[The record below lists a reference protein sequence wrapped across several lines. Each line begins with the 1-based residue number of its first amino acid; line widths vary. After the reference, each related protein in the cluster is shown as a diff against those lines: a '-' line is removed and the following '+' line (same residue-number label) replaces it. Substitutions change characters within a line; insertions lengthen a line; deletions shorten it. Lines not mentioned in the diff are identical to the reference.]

1 MAATLEVGYYNTFW
15 LKKVVNDKQVDV
27 APAWSDYYV
36 PIINN
41 PDLGPPDPTKSG
53 SFWYIEEARING
65 GYNNTIVDLGV
76 RAYLVEEEPNLQ
88 RKQNGLIYSGIYN
101 SSTGFNA
108 INVFSTAD
116 TITKAV
122 DPAFGSIQKLYAEDS
137 NLTIF
142 QERKVNRA
150 LIDKDAIY
158 SAEGGGTVTSSNTVI
173 GQIVP
178 YGGEW
183 GISKNPESFA
193 VYGYRKY
200 FVDANKSVVL
210 RLSNDGITEISSYG
224 MIDWFRDNLAN
235 VTSSG
240 KIKGAWDINNKS
252 YVLSLQD
259 DINSYYSTLMYDEQP
274 QGWVSF
280 LSFIP
285 EQMGSL
291 RNKFYSIKDGNIWRH
306 YSNDVNRSN
315 FYNTNNASTIT
326 FIANEM
332 PSAVKEFLTI
342 NYEGTDNW
350 EMSAFKT
357 DYEGA
362 TPIKS
367 YIDGSYLEPG
377 VQELQYAGFWEKE
390 NKYFSNLSSS
400 GPNNTVVATKYK
412 GRVLVDDT
420 IGEPE
425 ATGAKGFYSEITM
438 SIGAAGTSV
447 IGQPAELFAVSTKFN
462 ISSY

>member
-15 LKKVVNDKQVDV
+15 LKKVVNSDEVDV
-27 APAWSDYYV
+27 APEWSDYY
-36 PIINN
+36 
-41 PDLGPPDPTKSG
+41 DSALGAPDPLKTD

-101 SSTGFNA
+101 STTGFNA

-116 TITKAV
+116 VITKSV
-122 DPAFGSIQKLYAEDS
+122 DPAFGSIQKLYAEDT

-142 QERKVNRA
+142 QERKVNKA

-158 SAEGGGTVTSSNTVI
+158 SADGGGAVTSSNVVI

-183 GISKNPESFA
+183 GIGTNPESFA
-193 VYGYRKY
+193 IYGYRKY
-200 FVDANKSVVL
+200 FSDKNKSVIL
-210 RLSNDGITEISSYG
+210 RLSVDGITEISSYG

-235 VTSSG
+235 ITSSG

-252 YVLSLQD
+252 YVVSLQD
-259 DINSYYSTLMYDEQP
+259 NVNNYFSTLMFDEQP

-280 LSFIP
+280 ISFIP

-291 RNKFYSIKDGNIWRH
+291 RNKFYSIKNGGVWLH
-306 YSNDVNRSN
+306 YSDNTNRSN
-315 FYNTNNASTIT
+315 FYGTNNASTIT
-326 FIANEM
+326 FIANTS
-332 PSAVKEFLTI
+332 PNVVKEFLTI
-342 NYEGTDNW
+342 NYEGSDNW
-350 EMSAFKT
+350 EMTNLVT

-362 TPIKS
+362 KAIKS
-367 YIDGSYLEPG
+367 YVDGSYLEPG

-390 NKYFSNLSSS
+390 NKYFSNISSS
-400 GPNNTVVATKYK
+400 GPNSIIAATRYRN
-412 GRVLVDDT
+412 RVLVDDT
-420 IGEPE
+420 VGEPE
-425 ATGAKGFYSEITM
+425 ATGVKGFYSEITM
-438 SIGAAGTSV
+438 SIGASDTSV
-447 IGQPAELFAVSTKFN
+447 VGQPAELFAVSTNFN

>member
-15 LKKVVNDKQVDV
+15 LKKVVNSDEVDV
-27 APAWSDYYV
+27 APEWSSSYDPV
-36 PIINN
+36 
-41 PDLGPPDPTKSG
+41 LGAPDPLKTD

-116 TITKAV
+116 NITKSV
-122 DPAFGSIQKLYAEDS
+122 DPAFGSIQKLYSEDS

-158 SAEGGGTVTSSNTVI
+158 SAEGGGTVTSSNVVI

-183 GISKNPESFA
+183 GIGTNPESFA

-200 FVDANKSVVL
+200 FTDKNKSVVL
-210 RLSNDGITEISSYG
+210 RLSQDGITEISSHG
-224 MIDWFRDNLAN
+224 MVDWFRDNLAN
-235 VTSSG
+235 ITSSG

-252 YVLSLQD
+252 YVVSLQD
-259 DINSYYSTLMYDEQP
+259 NINNYFSTLMFDEQP
-274 QGWVSF
+274 TGWVSF
-280 LSFIP
+280 ISFIP

-291 RNKFYSIKDGNIWRH
+291 RNKFYSIKNGKVWLH
-306 YSNDVNRSN
+306 YSDNVNRSS
-315 FYNTNNASTIT
+315 FYGTNNASTIT
-326 FIANEM
+326 FIAN
-332 PSAVKEFLTI
+332 PSPNIVKEFLTI
-342 NYEGTDNW
+342 NYEGTD
-350 EMSAFKT
+350 K
-357 DYEGA
+357 
-362 TPIKS
+362 
-367 YIDGSYLEPG
+367 
-377 VQELQYAGFWEKE
+377 
-390 NKYFSNLSSS
+390 
-400 GPNNTVVATKYK
+400 
-412 GRVLVDDT
+412 
-420 IGEPE
+420 
-425 ATGAKGFYSEITM
+425 
-438 SIGAAGTSV
+438 
-447 IGQPAELFAVSTKFN
+447 
-462 ISSY
+462 SSYRL

>member
-15 LKKVVNDKQVDV
+15 LKKVVNSNEVDV
-27 APAWSDYYV
+27 APEWSSSYDPV
-36 PIINN
+36 
-41 PDLGPPDPTKSG
+41 LGAPDPLKTD

-88 RKQNGLIYSGIYN
+88 RKLNGLIYSGIYN
-101 SSTGFNA
+101 STTGFNA

-116 TITKAV
+116 NITKSV
-122 DPAFGSIQKLYAEDS
+122 DPAFGSIQKLYSEDS

-158 SAEGGGTVTSSNTVI
+158 SAEGGGTVTSSNVVI

-183 GISKNPESFA
+183 GIGTNPESFA

-200 FVDANKSVVL
+200 FTDKNKSVVL
-210 RLSNDGITEISSYG
+210 RLSQDGITEISSHG
-224 MIDWFRDNLAN
+224 MVDWFRDNLAN
-235 VTSSG
+235 ITSSG

-252 YVLSLQD
+252 YVVSLQD
-259 DINSYYSTLMYDEQP
+259 NINNYFSTLMFDEQP
-274 QGWVSF
+274 TGWVSF
-280 LSFIP
+280 ISFIP

-291 RNKFYSIKDGNIWRH
+291 RNKFYSIKNGKVWLH
-306 YSNDVNRSN
+306 YSDNINRSN
-315 FYNTNNASTIT
+315 FYGTNNASTIT
-326 FIANEM
+326 FIAN
-332 PSAVKEFLTI
+332 PSPNIVKEFLTI

-350 EMSAFKT
+350 EMTSLVT

-362 TPIKS
+362 KVVKS
-367 YIDGSYLEPG
+367 YVDGSYLEPG
-377 VQELQYAGFWEKE
+377 IQELQYAGFWEKE
-390 NKYFSNLSSS
+390 NKYFSSISSS
-400 GPNNTVVATKYK
+400 GPNSVITATRYK
-412 GRVLVDDT
+412 NRVLVDDS

-425 ATGAKGFYSEITM
+425 ATGVKGFYSEITM
-438 SIGAAGTSV
+438 SIGASGTSV
-447 IGQPAELFAVSTKFN
+447 VGQPAELFAVSTNFN
-462 ISSY
+462 VSSY

>member
-15 LKKVVNDKQVDV
+15 LKKVVNSDEVDV
-27 APAWSDYYV
+27 APEWSSSYD
-36 PIINN
+36 
-41 PDLGPPDPTKSG
+41 DDFGPPDPTKSD

-108 INVFSTAD
+108 INVFSTAEN
-116 TITKAV
+116 ITKSV
-122 DPAFGSIQKLYAEDS
+122 DPAFGSIQKLYSEDS

-158 SAEGGGTVTSSNTVI
+158 SAEGGGTVTSSNVVI

-183 GISKNPESFA
+183 GIGTNPESFA

-200 FVDANKSVVL
+200 FTDKNKSVVL
-210 RLSNDGITEISSYG
+210 RLSQDGITEISSHG
-224 MIDWFRDNLAN
+224 MVDWFRDNLVN
-235 VTSSG
+235 ITSSG
-240 KIKGAWDINNKS
+240 EIKGAWDVNNKS
-252 YVLSLQD
+252 YVISLQD
-259 DINSYYSTLMYDEQP
+259 NINNYFSTLMFDEQP
-274 QGWVSF
+274 TGWVSF
-280 LSFIP
+280 MSFVP

-291 RNKFYSIKDGNIWRH
+291 RNKFYSIKNGKVWLH
-306 YSNDVNRSN
+306 YSDSVNRSN
-315 FYNTNNASTIT
+315 FYGIDNASTIT
-326 FIANEM
+326 FIAN
-332 PSAVKEFLTI
+332 PSPNIVKEFLTI

-350 EMSAFKT
+350 EMTSLVT

-362 TPIKS
+362 KVVKS
-367 YIDGSYLEPG
+367 YVDGSYLEPG
-377 VQELQYAGFWEKE
+377 IQELQYAGFWEKE
-390 NKYFSNLSSS
+390 NKYFSSISSS
-400 GPNNTVVATKYK
+400 GPNNVVNAARYK
-412 GRVLVDDT
+412 NRVLVDDS

-425 ATGAKGFYSEITM
+425 ATGVKGFYSEITM
-438 SIGAAGTSV
+438 SIGASGTSV
-447 IGQPAELFAVSTKFN
+447 VGQPAELFAVSTNFN
-462 ISSY
+462 VSSY